1 MPTTMTESKLNGL
14 ALLNVYTDKHI
25 DIDLVAKKKK
35 NENALRGMVKLNYK
49 YKQIFIFIHC
59 IMYLHSH

>member
-25 DIDLVAKKKK
+25 DIDLVARKK
-35 NENALRGMVKLNYK
+35 NENAFRGMVKLNYRYK
-49 YKQIFIFIHC
+49 YILIFIHC
-59 IMYLHSH
+59 IMYLQSY